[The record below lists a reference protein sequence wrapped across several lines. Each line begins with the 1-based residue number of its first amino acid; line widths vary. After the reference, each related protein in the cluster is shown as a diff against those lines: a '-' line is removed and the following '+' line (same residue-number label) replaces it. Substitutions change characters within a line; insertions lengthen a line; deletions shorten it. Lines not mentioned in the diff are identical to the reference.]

1 MIESTPN
8 NAMLSAEQLRQ
19 KAIRHAD
26 KQGRI
31 TALKRMVWR
40 YVAWISWSWVLP
52 IFGSLVLIFLVFMM
66 LYHGPNV
73 TYNGFL
79 YWVSVSKA
87 NSIVLVEKKDVG
99 PNSDVQEIK
108 ILRVD
113 HSLSDFSL
121 GLLKEEES
129 QSQEE
134 SINIEKQSNDAIEK
148 QTVAAAA
155 VSSKAV
161 SIINT
166 QESVKVK
173 PNTAVKSI
181 VPKDKKIEKIKEKLN
196 KKDSV
201 DQKNTKA
208 TSTIKEKN
216 K

>member
-1 MIESTPN
+1 MIENTPN

-26 KQGRI
+26 KQGRLI
-31 TALKRMVWR
+31 ALKRMAWR
-40 YVAWISWSWVLP
+40 YFAWISWSWVLP
-52 IFGSLVLIFLVFMM
+52 ILGSLVIIFLVLMM
-66 LYHGPNV
+66 LYHGPSV

-79 YWVSVSKA
+79 YWLGIGNTSV
-87 NSIVLVEKKDVG
+87 VVVEKKDIDS
-99 PNSDVQEIK
+99 NSDVKEIK
-108 ILRVD
+108 ILRID
-113 HSLSDFSL
+113 HTLSDFSL
-121 GLLKEEES
+121 GLLKEEET
-129 QSQEE
+129 QSQQE
-134 SINIEKQSNDAIEK
+134 SISIEKQSNEVIEK

-161 SIINT
+161 SIINP
-166 QESVKVK
+166 QESLKVK
-173 PNTAVKSI
+173 PNPAVKSI

-201 DQKNTKA
+201 DPKNTKA